1 MTEPF
6 IFISA
11 VTAEHKTTRQ
21 RIANVLSRHGYRPVW
36 QDIFGT
42 ESGDLRQMLRE
53 KIDHCQGLI
62 HIAGDAYGAEPPTA
76 DADFG
81 RVSYT
86 QFEFYYACR
95 KRIKTWLILPG
106 AACSRDKTLDQ
117 LDLPHDP
124 AHPDPAGYQAERR
137 ALQVAYRD
145 KLRNGEHLWYEPSD
159 DARLD
164 LTIERLH
171 DEFAA
176 LRRGFQR
183 WKTYI
188 LLGVTLLLI
197 LVACV
202 VALQRRTS
210 RFQQEGFEKISAGQK
225 VTTARIRAHLVEASE
240 SRRRGD
246 IVEAQRASSWEER
259 ERLRE
264 AAESA
269 HVGRLARIDDLA
281 ASFAELASGTE
292 ATSIFKEMTRI
303 LKEEGVE
310 PALAYVAR
318 HRDAVLTRVDARN
331 AAMLEENR
339 ADLTPL
345 LKEAGLRAAKGEDEE
360 ARKNY
365 LALLRRESA
374 WPELL
379 HDFSWFLIHQSVRSE
394 YERTFSVA
402 IADARQALDLAQFL
416 DIRPESQ
423 RVLGAALDRMAAI
436 LLLRGNTGDVEMALK
451 HSTRSL
457 ELSEGLLRANP
468 DSALD
473 AQNVSVS
480 LIKLADFLVRRGQP
494 GDAEQALRHYTRSLE
509 LREGLLKANR
519 NSAPAIRDVSL
530 SLAKLA
536 GFFARRGQPG
546 DVEQA
551 IKHEARSLEMT
562 EGVWSANRSSA
573 DDARAFSLSLTRLA
587 NLLVQRGQAGDGEQ
601 ALKHYTR
608 AVEICESLLR
618 AFPQSPQ
625 AARDCAQAL
634 GHLAHFLS
642 LSGQPIDREQAIKHC
657 TRALEIAERI
667 LKENPDSA
675 SDARNVMGHL
685 GKLANLLVERRGSGD
700 SEQALKHITRCL
712 ELGEGLLR
720 NNPDS
725 ALDMRLVSTDLINLA
740 DFLILRDQ
748 PGDAEQ
754 AFKHYSRSLDLAKA
768 LLILVRVQIETKHPG
783 PCADAPHSVLVRSQ
797 PWQARFQ
804 GAHHPGHV

>member
-11 VTAEHKTTRQ
+11 VTAEHRTTRQ

-62 HIAGDAYGAEPPTA
+62 HIAGDAYGAEPPSA

-86 QFEFYYACR
+86 QFEFCYACR
-95 KRIKTWLILPG
+95 QRIKTWLILPG
-106 AACSRDKTLDQ
+106 AACSRDKALDQ

-145 KLRNGEHLWYEPSD
+145 KLRNGEHVRYEPSD
-159 DARLD
+159 DAKLE

-171 DEFAA
+171 DEFAP
-176 LRRGFQR
+176 LRQGFQR
-183 WKTYI
+183 WKTSV
-188 LLGVTLLLI
+188 LLGLALLSTL
-197 LVACV
+197 V
-202 VALQRRTS
+202 VCMLALQSWT
-210 RFQQEGFEKISAGQK
+210 ISKGQK

-240 SRRRGD
+240 SRRTGD
-246 IVEAQRASSWEER
+246 IVEAQRASGWEER
-259 ERLRE
+259 EHLRE
-264 AAESA
+264 AAERA
-269 HVGRLARIDDLA
+269 HAGRLARIDDLA
-281 ASFAELASGTE
+281 ASFVELASGTE
-292 ATSIFKEMTRI
+292 ATTIFKEMTRI

-318 HRDAVLTRVDARN
+318 HRGAVLTRVDARN

-360 ARKNY
+360 ARTNY
-365 LALLRRESA
+365 LALLRREST

-416 DIRPESQ
+416 DTRPESQ

-608 AVEICESLLR
+608 AVQICESLLR
-618 AFPQSPQ
+618 VFPEFPV
-625 AARDCAQAL
+625 AARDCAETLGDMAGFLEGRSQPGDGERAL
-634 GHLAHFLS
+634 GYYTRSLELRESLLRNDPDSTDAARNVSISHNKLAHFLA
-642 LSGQPIDREQAIKHC
+642 LRGQPVDREQA
-657 TRALEIAERI
+657 
-667 LKENPDSA
+667 P
-675 SDARNVMGHL
+675 
-685 GKLANLLVERRGSGD
+685 
-700 SEQALKHITRCL
+700 QAL
-712 ELGEGLLR
+712 
-720 NNPDS
+720 
-725 ALDMRLVSTDLINLA
+725 
-740 DFLILRDQ
+740 
-748 PGDAEQ
+748 
-754 AFKHYSRSLDLAKA
+754 
-768 LLILVRVQIETKHPG
+768 HPG
-783 PCADAPHSVLVRSQ
+783 R
-797 PWQARFQ
+797 
-804 GAHHPGHV
+804 